1 MAAVG
6 VLIDQRINYH
16 SLHGHIGEGIH
27 ELAGNGVMVL
37 GAGIALAF
45 VGIRAIR
52 GVPFLAGGD
61 DVGEPFI

>member
-16 SLHGHIGEGIH
+16 SLHGHIGKGIH
-27 ELAGNGVMVL
+27 ELTCNRVLVL

-52 GVPFLAGGD
+52 CVPFLAGGD
-61 DVGEPFI
+61 DVAEPFI